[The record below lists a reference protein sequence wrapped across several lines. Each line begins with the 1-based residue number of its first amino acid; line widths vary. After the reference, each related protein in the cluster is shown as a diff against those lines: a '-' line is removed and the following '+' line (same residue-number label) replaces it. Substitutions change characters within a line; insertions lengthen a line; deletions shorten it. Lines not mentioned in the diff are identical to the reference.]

1 MEAILKCAFMKTK
14 QGMTITF
21 WFLCSKLCHAQQSVT
36 GEKSNYSV
44 CVSSNDLYNCS
55 FSAAFEKQIVKLFYS
70 NDEALQKK
78 EFLVK

>member
-55 FSAAFEKQIVKLFYS
+55 FSAAFEKQIVKLFIAMMKLY
-70 NDEALQKK
+70 KK
-78 EFLVK
+78 RSY